1 MKRYFLFSVNLLLI
15 IIVAFS
21 LQAQKIQNL
30 PKRQLSYSR
39 LTSGLNVPNFE
50 KGRSDFVM
58 DDINNDGHVDILS
71 IGDHG
76 SPLFNTDQHGIMIWF
91 NDGQGNFNLHM
102 NGHFG
107 YGGLAVGDV
116 NNDGFKDFGMGMHHN
131 YSSTNFGNQL
141 IEVALGDGT
150 GLQWTPWDQGLA
162 TNGETYGMF
171 GTDLGD
177 VNNDGLLDLVSI
189 SFGAGAGFHV
199 YLNQGDGS
207 WIPGFGILGNNSD
220 MIIQFA
226 DLNNDGNLDFIA
238 AHATGTAYFGD
249 GNGNFV
255 KNDTGLPY
263 YGASVSRKGIS
274 VGDINNDGSFGL
286 AFINNNGGVE
296 VYEFNNVT
304 NSWVS
309 YSGNLPVSGSFQ
321 LTQLYDMNAD
331 GYTDVMAFG
340 DRTFMLWFGDGN
352 GNWTVGA
359 TFQTPE
365 TPGYAQAFRAGGD
378 LNKNGFGD
386 LVFLVREGSWMG
398 YTNRLYVYA
407 ENSVPDELWIRPLY
421 PKGNEKFFPGST
433 RFIQWASAV
442 PGGLP
447 STVKI
452 ELSATGSN
460 GPWVTI
466 AEDIPNNGKYQ
477 WITPESGSENYYLK
491 LTIASDNQSAS
502 MITPAP
508 FTVFGAEIIL
518 GDANCDGIVNM
529 LDAVTIVNY
538 ITGNDPQ
545 PFCFENADIDGNGTV
560 NLFDLISAIGLII
573 NKI

>member
-50 KGRSDFVM
+50 KGRSDIFM

-238 AHATGTAYFGD
+238 AQIG
-249 GNGNFV
+249 
-255 KNDTGLPY
+255 
-263 YGASVSRKGIS
+263 
-274 VGDINNDGSFGL
+274 
-286 AFINNNGGVE
+286 
-296 VYEFNNVT
+296 
-304 NSWVS
+304 
-309 YSGNLPVSGSFQ
+309 
-321 LTQLYDMNAD
+321 
-331 GYTDVMAFG
+331 
-340 DRTFMLWFGDGN
+340 
-352 GNWTVGA
+352 
-359 TFQTPE
+359 
-365 TPGYAQAFRAGGD
+365 RAH
-378 LNKNGFGD
+378 
-386 LVFLVREGSWMG
+386 V
-398 YTNRLYVYA
+398 
-407 ENSVPDELWIRPLY
+407 
-421 PKGNEKFFPGST
+421 
-433 RFIQWASAV
+433 
-442 PGGLP
+442 
-447 STVKI
+447 
-452 ELSATGSN
+452 
-460 GPWVTI
+460 
-466 AEDIPNNGKYQ
+466 
-477 WITPESGSENYYLK
+477 
-491 LTIASDNQSAS
+491 
-502 MITPAP
+502 
-508 FTVFGAEIIL
+508 
-518 GDANCDGIVNM
+518 
-529 LDAVTIVNY
+529 
-538 ITGNDPQ
+538 
-545 PFCFENADIDGNGTV
+545 
-560 NLFDLISAIGLII
+560 
-573 NKI
+573 